1 VEGREFL
8 KALAK
13 RVLARSEQTSLR
25 GAHSGVKR
33 SDSKLLVSL
42 AILMTLILGIA
53 LRVSANYWPNGGTT
67 NPVTPFSLAMDSSNA
82 MTNYGGL

>member
-1 VEGREFL
+1 L
-8 KALAK
+8 KALAE

-33 SDSKLLVSL
+33 SDSKRLVAVLVLL
-42 AILMTLILGIA
+42 LILGIA